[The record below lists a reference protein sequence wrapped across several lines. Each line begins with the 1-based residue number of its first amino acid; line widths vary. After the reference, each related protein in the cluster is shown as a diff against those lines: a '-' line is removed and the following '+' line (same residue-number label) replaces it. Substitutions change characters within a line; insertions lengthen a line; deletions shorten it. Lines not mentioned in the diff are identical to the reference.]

1 MKTIKNNPWI
11 RAIAITCISISLL
24 MVTGCGGC
32 RDDANQDA
40 IAKKKEEEEKKK
52 KEKPKDD
59 FEYNTPVLLPAVF
72 PKPRKDKDKEK
83 KEEKNKPLRADD
95 PFDNPLSRTNR
106 VKSGHWYTAN
116 VQAIANNYNADGQ
129 LTAVTVNGMGKE
141 VVIPKT
147 DYYLKTSRPISL
159 PKGEWKNFETSVFV
173 PKRGQKVSQVSVN
186 YRVGRSSGGL
196 SQLSFGSSTIAMKP
210 YQYHIILLSSRPD
223 TYKYLNLTDAFE
235 LRNVQVSAGTSL
247 GPFYYMI
254 PSKPEFPLPLPQ
266 HSLNWTTIA
275 YLIWDDLDPTT
286 LTPEHQDA
294 ILDWLHFGGQ
304 LIVSGPDSL
313 DKLQS
318 SFLGKY
324 LPAQFDS
331 TQNLTNEDLKELNE
345 NWTVPSTKTKA
356 ATRELRL
363 SDTVPLLGVTFKPH
377 TESNFVEGTGEIA
390 IERQIGRGRIVVTS
404 FSLNSPIVRSWRSF
418 KSFLNGAL
426 LRKPARYFNKTP
438 AAETVFE
445 WANDGTSI
453 LDPMINSTVRFLARD
468 LSRKGTKTGA
478 EGLLAAP
485 DEEEGSNF
493 FGYAQTI
500 PTLEQ
505 ELRLA
510 KSVNKKAVRNLEDQ
524 WHYGGFQDAVESGT
538 GGWNDNSGVALAA
551 RQSLQEAAGITPPSS
566 GFVLKMLTVYLIVLV
581 PLNWLI
587 FRLMG
592 RVEYAWA
599 AAPLIAIA
607 GAVLVVKMA
616 SLDIGFVRSN
626 TQIGTLEIHAD
637 YPRAHLAE
645 FSALYTSLSTQYNAD
660 LDNLTAQSLPF
671 ATADMDENFSPK
683 ESVSE
688 VQLRRT
694 VRNRLEG
701 FQIRSNST
709 GLVHTE
715 YMLDLNGVISFTPPT
730 SKDGPSV
737 GNSTNIDIKDAAVLG
752 RNEEGRYKFAWVGDL
767 TAGSEIDLTMEDKL
781 ATSLGEAWAGNPN
794 FQNTSRASQAIWQK
808 NLGETDSA
816 TLDMIRNFP
825 ELKSNWDRFERLL
838 LQFSPEPDHQYTA
851 SEFRKI
857 FQLINSVSQVNLG
870 RMLDTILTNLTLAPG
885 EYRLIGATEQRLGT
899 TKFDPASTQI
909 DQQTL
914 IVAHL
919 KHPRLAIAK
928 RDLNAMEDF
937 SSPRS
942 NLDWDKDV
950 EELENANNE

>member
-1 MKTIKNNPWI
+1 M
-11 RAIAITCISISLL
+11 
-24 MVTGCGGC
+24 
-32 RDDANQDA
+32 
-40 IAKKKEEEEKKK
+40 
-52 KEKPKDD
+52 
-59 FEYNTPVLLPAVF
+59 
-72 PKPRKDKDKEK
+72 
-83 KEEKNKPLRADD
+83 
-95 PFDNPLSRTNR
+95 
-106 VKSGHWYTAN
+106 
-116 VQAIANNYNADGQ
+116 
-129 LTAVTVNGMGKE
+129 
-141 VVIPKT
+141 
-147 DYYLKTSRPISL
+147 
-159 PKGEWKNFETSVFV
+159 
-173 PKRGQKVSQVSVN
+173 
-186 YRVGRSSGGL
+186 
-196 SQLSFGSSTIAMKP
+196 
-210 YQYHIILLSSRPD
+210 LSSRPD

-247 GPFYYMI
+247 GPFYYII

-510 KSVNKKAVRNLEDQ
+510 KSANKKAGRNLEDQ

-645 FSALYTSLSTQYNAD
+645 
-660 LDNLTAQSLPF
+660 
-671 ATADMDENFSPK
+671 
-683 ESVSE
+683 SVS
-688 VQLRRT
+688 
-694 VRNRLEG
+694 
-701 FQIRSNST
+701 
-709 GLVHTE
+709 
-715 YMLDLNGVISFTPPT
+715 
-730 SKDGPSV
+730 
-737 GNSTNIDIKDAAVLG
+737 
-752 RNEEGRYKFAWVGDL
+752 
-767 TAGSEIDLTMEDKL
+767 
-781 ATSLGEAWAGNPN
+781 
-794 FQNTSRASQAIWQK
+794 
-808 NLGETDSA
+808 
-816 TLDMIRNFP
+816 
-825 ELKSNWDRFERLL
+825 
-838 LQFSPEPDHQYTA
+838 YTH
-851 SEFRKI
+851 
-857 FQLINSVSQVNLG
+857 
-870 RMLDTILTNLTLAPG
+870 LTLP
-885 EYRLIGATEQRLGT
+885 
-899 TKFDPASTQI
+899 TKA
-909 DQQTL
+909 
-914 IVAHL
+914 
-919 KHPRLAIAK
+919 
-928 RDLNAMEDF
+928 
-937 SSPRS
+937 
-942 NLDWDKDV
+942 
-950 EELENANNE
+950 